1 MRLNPVLKKSS
12 HSIKA
17 LQDLAPDITFGRT
30 NLAKIV
36 PLREDL
42 DTKMEAILRLENQL
56 EGARIERDEAL
67 SELNLDLRH
76 LREGIAAHPDFGDDS
91 ELYGRCGFVRRSER
105 ATGLTRKKS
114 EE

>member
-1 MRLNPVLKKSS
+1 MTIKRIVSRSS

-17 LQDLAPDITFGRT
+17 LQDLAPEITFGRT

-76 LREGIAAHPDFGDDS
+76 LREGIAAHPEFGDDS